1 LLVTQPPSFVSQSA
15 ITSVYVCL
23 WTHMDGRSGHAR
35 GQLNELC
42 SCKNIGADAVTQLY
56 QLGDRWGK
64 GGGRSHKLHPM
75 FLESHACL
83 SSAVNKH
90 HGGEGGRKRGSQEG
104 AATASLT
111 PPRLSPAKWE
121 KEEQLEGGSR
131 VWEEIPQETI
141 HHLIRSMPR
150 RCREV
155 IRARGGHTHY
165 WASFWLV
172 LRTLHQGWIS
182 L

>member
-1 LLVTQPPSFVSQSA
+1 MLVTQPPSFVSQSA

-131 VWEEIPQETI
+131 VWEEIPLTSSAWYLTPRGWGPRWVHINITE
-141 HHLIRSMPR
+141 SMY
-150 RCREV
+150 
-155 IRARGGHTHY
+155 AHTGATMSTY
-165 WASFWLV
+165 
-172 LRTLHQGWIS
+172 
-182 L
+182 